1 MANQII
7 KIAGHGLEKTS
18 FVFIR
23 LAPKLTRE
31 VLTGMLPDLPRGSK
45 TAAGEALAAA
55 SWTAAAA
62 AVAVEDHSSG
72 PAALIEGPRLR
83 SRANRR
89 QLSQATSRH
98 IARIG
103 LSATLPELRRH
114 VGPQLGA
121 RLSIAWAKLTSS
133 IKSSDEL
140 SAIVTFACC
149 PSQLCSRCDCSCSS
163 EAWTAQQ
170 VWPGPLW
177 TRPRTA
183 TCESWRQLQTPKVA
197 AGCSLSGRKARLF
210 VIVTVLRVSNS
221 IANVQKWALS

>member
-7 KIAGHGLEKTS
+7 RIAGQGLEKTS

-103 LSATLPELRRH
+103 LSATLPELRKH
-114 VGPQLGA
+114 VGTQLGA
-121 RLSIAWAKLTSS
+121 RLSIAGAKLT
-133 IKSSDEL
+133 
-140 SAIVTFACC
+140 
-149 PSQLCSRCDCSCSS
+149 R
-163 EAWTAQQ
+163 
-170 VWPGPLW
+170 
-177 TRPRTA
+177 
-183 TCESWRQLQTPKVA
+183 LQHQI
-197 AGCSLSGRKARLF
+197 F
-210 VIVTVLRVSNS
+210 
-221 IANVQKWALS
+221 